1 MRKITLL
8 FAFLASMSMLMS
20 CDEHEPVDLDVHTG
34 YVLCDDGQVL
44 STDVYFRQD
53 MKKAVAVV
61 FAPQTEEHGVL
72 AVLLDEIMDWAV
84 EIPAYQRQ
92 NIVIAS
98 SERVNIDTVTPDVTT
113 YWGWLSDLETM
124 QMNETK

>member
-1 MRKITLL
+1 
-8 FAFLASMSMLMS
+8 MSMFMS

-72 AVLLDEIMDWAV
+72 AVLLDEITPIAFSDTLGLELGTSCDETAYD
-84 EIPAYQRQ
+84 EIGRAH
-92 NIVIAS
+92 V
-98 SERVNIDTVTPDVTT
+98 
-113 YWGWLSDLETM
+113 
-124 QMNETK
+124 